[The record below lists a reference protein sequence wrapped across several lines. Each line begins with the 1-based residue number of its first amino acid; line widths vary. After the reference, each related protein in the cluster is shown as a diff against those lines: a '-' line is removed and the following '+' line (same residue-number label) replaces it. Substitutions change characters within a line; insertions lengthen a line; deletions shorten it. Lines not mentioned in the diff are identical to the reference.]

1 MSRFILVDIDFINL
15 SFQFNK
21 QTRRKDKNLIFSFF
35 FYKSTELLLLLA
47 YIYIY
52 INLKSFLKNFRNQKF
67 VYFWKFWKFQNLI
80 KFPEFKNQISI
91 HIYNLCY
98 TALLYKSGFTMIN
111 DYHICFRWHQC
122 FAYFIC
128 ADDAK

>member
-52 INLKSFLKNFRNQKF
+52 KF
-67 VYFWKFWKFQNLI
+67 EKFFEKFQKSKICILLKI
-80 KFPEFKNQISI
+80 LKIS
-91 HIYNLCY
+91 
-98 TALLYKSGFTMIN
+98 KSHKISR
-111 DYHICFRWHQC
+111 I
-122 FAYFIC
+122 
-128 ADDAK
+128 

>member
-35 FYKSTELLLLLA
+35 FYKSTELLLLLV

-52 INLKSFLKNFRNQKF
+52 KF
-67 VYFWKFWKFQNLI
+67 EKFFEKFQKSKICILLKI
-80 KFPEFKNQISI
+80 LKIS
-91 HIYNLCY
+91 
-98 TALLYKSGFTMIN
+98 KSHKISR
-111 DYHICFRWHQC
+111 I
-122 FAYFIC
+122 
-128 ADDAK
+128 

>member
-35 FYKSTELLLLLA
+35 FLQINRIIVIIGL

-52 INLKSFLKNFRNQKF
+52 KF
-67 VYFWKFWKFQNLI
+67 EKFFEKFQKSKICILLKI
-80 KFPEFKNQISI
+80 LKIS
-91 HIYNLCY
+91 
-98 TALLYKSGFTMIN
+98 KSHKISR
-111 DYHICFRWHQC
+111 I
-122 FAYFIC
+122 
-128 ADDAK
+128 